1 MWSLVSSNHGSLT
14 GVKLNKS
21 TVVRWSH
28 FIHVTSGNSWLRKTK
43 WLLQRIMALQM
54 FPFNLETLFYVQEVQ
69 DNRCISCSV
78 RSDVR
83 ALKTVH
89 VVSCWTTHGRPL
101 QHLSPKMCASPSKD
115 FVWAK
120 EGLREIDQVIN
131 INNTELSSGPVPHC
145 GPIIYQMFESLARCL
160 WSFENVYIDGYA
172 QFRIPVNFNR
182 RLAVLYLPKPSCYP
196 SGFTF
201 CILGQTSDSL
211 EHITQ
216 VYCRN

>member
-1 MWSLVSSNHGSLT
+1 
-14 GVKLNKS
+14 
-21 TVVRWSH
+21 
-28 FIHVTSGNSWLRKTK
+28 
-43 WLLQRIMALQM
+43 
-54 FPFNLETLFYVQEVQ
+54 
-69 DNRCISCSV
+69 
-78 RSDVR
+78 
-83 ALKTVH
+83 
-89 VVSCWTTHGRPL
+89 
-101 QHLSPKMCASPSKD
+101 MCASPSKD

-201 CILGQTSDSL
+201 LHFGSNKRFPRRYHTGLLSKLKGEITVFQMSIFYLKFAGQRAS
-211 EHITQ
+211 
-216 VYCRN
+216 YF